1 MLYERPLDSNSIAF
15 IDNKRVVGLITW
27 EQEQNQYVIYALGK
41 EFTANSLAEAR
52 EITKYQLNI
61 GLYSAIPSDD
71 LDFDVG
77 C

>member
-52 EITKYQLNI
+52 ETTKHQLNI